1 MRILFI
7 LLIAA
12 VTLNSCGKGKSGK
25 TSTGIKYELFQN
37 KSGNK
42 VQPNDVLY
50 LRYAMYADDS
60 LMNTN
65 ANEPYPEIGL
75 YPDVKK
81 EPKKLSPIEESFGL
95 MEVGDSIS
103 IFIPIDSMGA
113 PGMRPPGF
121 EKTKFIIY
129 KITIEKRIPN
139 SDIEKATKEIA
150 DKVKGLFEETKSEKL
165 NYSVTASGL
174 KYKILQEGSGELIQQ
189 GNKVSTNY
197 YGILAADGFM
207 FDNSFQRGLL
217 PFTFEAMTGQV
228 IPGWDESMGLMK
240 KGTKAILYIPSALAY
255 GEEGAGSGSIPA
267 NADLMFY
274 LEILDVKK

>member
-1 MRILFI
+1 M
-7 LLIAA
+7 
-12 VTLNSCGKGKSGK
+12 
-25 TSTGIKYELFQN
+25 
-37 KSGNK
+37 
-42 VQPNDVLY
+42 
-50 LRYAMYADDS
+50 
-60 LMNTN
+60 
-65 ANEPYPEIGL
+65 
-75 YPDVKK
+75 
-81 EPKKLSPIEESFGL
+81 
-95 MEVGDSIS
+95 
-103 IFIPIDSMGA
+103 
-113 PGMRPPGF
+113 
-121 EKTKFIIY
+121 
-129 KITIEKRIPN
+129 
-139 SDIEKATKEIA
+139 
-150 DKVKGLFEETKSEKL
+150 
-165 NYSVTASGL
+165 
-174 KYKILQEGSGELIQQ
+174 QEGSGDLIQQ